1 MNQEEKQIIK
11 ELAYKIVL
19 PTMIVSLAC
28 LALLFTCKGKPKPK
42 PLPPSVLD
50 KKIDSIKVSINKDS
64 LIIDSLM
71 KLKPKIVTRYK
82 TKYDTI
88 YKTAPDTCIY
98 YLEELDHECMVL
110 DSFNNGIITRQETQL
125 ISYSE
130 LVNTMQKKANMQSL
144 RHIEDSLSINK
155 LSRKLKRTRKL
166 AVAGLF
172 GGVIMGAIIK

>member
-1 MNQEEKQIIK
+1 MNQDEKQIIRDI
-11 ELAYKIVL
+11 AYKLLL
-19 PTMIVSLAC
+19 PTAIISLAC
-28 LALLFTCKGKPKPK
+28 LALMITCKNKPKPK
-42 PLPPSVLD
+42 PAPPSVLD
-50 KKIDSIKVSINKDS
+50 KKIDSIKVHINKDS

-88 YKTAPDTCIY
+88 YKTAPDTCQY

-130 LVNTMQKKANMQSL
+130 LTGIMQEKANMQDL
-144 RHIEDSLSINK
+144 RHIEDSLAIGT
-155 LSRKLKRTRKL
+155 LQRKLKRTRKL

-172 GGVIMGAIIK
+172 GGLIMGAVIK

>member
-1 MNQEEKQIIK
+1 MNQEEKQIIRDI
-11 ELAYKIVL
+11 AYKLLL
-19 PTMIVSLAC
+19 PTAIISLAC
-28 LALLFTCKGKPKPK
+28 LALMVTCKNKPIPN
-42 PLPPSVLD
+42 PIPNVLD

-71 KLKPKIVTRYK
+71 KLKPKVVTRYK

-98 YLEELDHECMVL
+98 YLEELNHECMVL

-130 LVNTMQKKANMQSL
+130 LVGIMQQKVVMQDL
-144 RHIEDSLSINK
+144 RHIEDSLSIGT
-155 LSRKLKRTRKL
+155 LQRKLKRTRKL

-172 GGVIMGAIIK
+172 VGLITGALIK